1 MYKRQREFIQL
12 AYEVDRICDSMA
24 SWETKYD
31 MVFSDEVSI
40 RMHELV
46 TFDYYDPDTT
56 YEEDVRAFRNA
67 VMEKARELE
76 IVIGDAA

>member
-31 MVFSDEVSI
+31 MVFSDEVSN